1 MARESAIKAIH
12 ETMFGLQGKLIFL
25 QEQYSVYH
33 DNYSS
38 EAMELLGVAEAYNKA
53 VSAAYENKEF
63 DNLSDSELDEMLS
76 LSRQVSQL
84 YGLGVDF
91 SAAETVINDD
101 SFWKIYKNKDNT
113 IIRVEYGQNAAY
125 VQIINHKGQIEK
137 TVQRRTDLG
146 GFSRS
151 LLEAAG
157 EEAYNNAKKIEM
169 IETIMLDDGL
179 FYINKEEGWIEKQ
192 KYFERM
198 TPSDFLTIQDYKD
211 VTVKAVYD
219 DSKGELTFTYT
230 AGGKTENLFVIM
242 ASNNQKERQWPTKSG
257 NNVFPS
263 EAATNAETKE
273 IEMKT
278 MPDDGTTPVDYIPGK
293 FPKGNWKITA
303 FEKQAEKNSKGER
316 INSEYGPYKI
326 RTDAFRYVE
335 AWEEYI
341 DEERKKKWRKKT
353 DKNGIVIKT
362 RDSGLLIHGG
372 GWSESSLDNQKGSN
386 KYTDTTLGC
395 IRISNLD
402 VLLIVKILQEYLNK
416 KGYIELEVK

>member
-12 ETMFGLQGKLIFL
+12 ETMFGLQGKLLFL

-33 DNYSS
+33 DNYSA

-63 DNLSDSELDEMLS
+63 DNLSDSELDEMVD

-91 SAAETVINDD
+91 SAADTVVVNDD
-101 SFWKIYKNKDNT
+101 SFWKIYKNKDNA
-113 IIRVEYGQNAAY
+113 IIRVEYGQNAAS

-157 EEAYNNAKKIEM
+157 EADYNNAKKIEM

-198 TPSDFLTIQDYKD
+198 TPSDFLTIQD
-211 VTVKAVYD
+211 
-219 DSKGELTFTYT
+219 
-230 AGGKTENLFVIM
+230 
-242 ASNNQKERQWPTKSG
+242 
-257 NNVFPS
+257 
-263 EAATNAETKE
+263 
-273 IEMKT
+273 
-278 MPDDGTTPVDYIPGK
+278 
-293 FPKGNWKITA
+293 
-303 FEKQAEKNSKGER
+303 
-316 INSEYGPYKI
+316 
-326 RTDAFRYVE
+326 
-335 AWEEYI
+335 
-341 DEERKKKWRKKT
+341 
-353 DKNGIVIKT
+353 
-362 RDSGLLIHGG
+362 
-372 GWSESSLDNQKGSN
+372 
-386 KYTDTTLGC
+386 
-395 IRISNLD
+395 
-402 VLLIVKILQEYLNK
+402 
-416 KGYIELEVK
+416 

>member
-33 DNYSS
+33 DNYSA

-63 DNLSDSELDEMLS
+63 DNLSDSELDEMVD

-84 YGLGVDF
+84 YELGVDF
-91 SAAETVINDD
+91 SAAETVVVNDD

-137 TVQRRTDLG
+137 TVQRQTDLG

-157 EEAYNNAKKIEM
+157 EEDYNNAKKIEM
-169 IETIMLDDGL
+169 IETIMFDDGL
-179 FYINKEEGWIEKQ
+179 FYVEEKGWIEKQ
-192 KYFERM
+192 KYFDEKI
-198 TPSDFLTIQDYKD
+198 TAKDFLSIQDYTD
-211 VTVKAVYD
+211 ITVKSVYD

-230 AGGKTENLFVIM
+230 AGGKTENLFVIK
-242 ASNNQKERQWPTKSG
+242 ASNNQMNREFPTKSG
-257 NNVFPS
+257 KNVDEVRADIS
-263 EAATNAETKE
+263 N
-273 IEMKT
+273 
-278 MPDDGTTPVDYIPGK
+278 PVPYIPEK
-293 FPKGNWKITA
+293 FPKGNWKIIA

-335 AWEEYI
+335 AWDYVF
-341 DEERKKKWRKKT
+341 DEDLDTKIWKKRL
-353 DKNGIVIKT
+353 DENGNVIKVK
-362 RDSGLLIHGG
+362 DSGLLIHGG

-402 VLLIVKILQEYLNK
+402 VCLIVETLQSYLNK
-416 KGYIELEVK
+416 KGSIPLEVK

>member
-33 DNYSS
+33 DNYSA

-63 DNLSDSELDEMLS
+63 DNLSDSELDEMVD

-91 SAAETVINDD
+91 SAADTVINDD
-101 SFWKIYKNKDNT
+101 SFWKIYKNKDNA
-113 IIRVEYGQNAAY
+113 IIRVEYGQNAAS

-137 TVQRRTDLG
+137 TAQRRTDLG

-157 EEAYNNAKKIEM
+157 EEDYNNAKKIEM

-230 AGGKTENLFVIM
+230 AGGKTENLFVIK
-242 ASNNQKERQWPTKSG
+242 ASNNQMNREFPTKSG
-257 NNVFPS
+257 KNVDEVRADIS
-263 EAATNAETKE
+263 N
-273 IEMKT
+273 
-278 MPDDGTTPVDYIPGK
+278 PVPYIPEK
-293 FPKGNWKITA
+293 FPKGNWKIIA

-335 AWEEYI
+335 AWDYVF
-341 DEERKKKWRKKT
+341 DEDLDTKIWKKRL
-353 DKNGIVIKT
+353 DENGNVIKVK
-362 RDSGLLIHGG
+362 DSGLLIHGG

-402 VLLIVKILQEYLNK
+402 VCLIVETLQSYLNK
-416 KGYIELEVK
+416 KGSIPLEVK

>member
-33 DNYSS
+33 DNYSP

-53 VSAAYENKEF
+53 VSAAYETKEF
-63 DNLSDSELDEMLS
+63 DNLSDSELDEMVD

-84 YGLGVDF
+84 YELGVDF
-91 SAAETVINDD
+91 SAADTVVVNDD

-113 IIRVEYGQNAAY
+113 IIRVEYGQNAAS

-157 EEAYNNAKKIEM
+157 EEDYNNAKKIEM

-179 FYINKEEGWIEKQ
+179 FYINKEEGWVTKES
-192 KYFERM
+192 YFARM
-198 TPSDFLTIQDYKD
+198 TAKDFLSIQDYKD
-211 VTVKAVYD
+211 ITVKAVYD

-230 AGGKTENLFVIM
+230 AGGKTENLFVIK
-242 ASNNQKERQWPTKSG
+242 ASNNQMNREFPTKSG
-257 NNVFPS
+257 KNVDEVRADIS
-263 EAATNAETKE
+263 N
-273 IEMKT
+273 
-278 MPDDGTTPVDYIPGK
+278 PVPYIPEK
-293 FPKGNWKITA
+293 FPKGNWKIIA

-335 AWEEYI
+335 AWDYVF
-341 DEERKKKWRKKT
+341 DEDLDTKIWKKRL
-353 DKNGIVIKT
+353 DENGNVIKVK
-362 RDSGLLIHGG
+362 DSGLLIHGG

-402 VLLIVKILQEYLNK
+402 VCLIVETLQSYLNK
-416 KGYIELEVK
+416 KGSIPLEVK

>member
-33 DNYSS
+33 DNYSA

-53 VSAAYENKEF
+53 VSAAYENNEF
-63 DNLSDSELDEMLS
+63 DNLSDSELDEMVD

-84 YGLGVDF
+84 YELGVDF
-91 SAAETVINDD
+91 SAAETVVVNDD

-125 VQIINHKGQIEK
+125 VQIINQKGQIEK

-157 EEAYNNAKKIEM
+157 EEDYNNAKKIEM
-169 IETIMLDDGL
+169 IETIMFDDGL
-179 FYINKEEGWIEKQ
+179 FYVEEKGWIEKQ
-192 KYFERM
+192 KYFDEKI
-198 TPSDFLTIQDYKD
+198 TAKDFLSIQDYTD
-211 VTVKAVYD
+211 ITVKSVYD

-230 AGGKTENLFVIM
+230 AGGKTENLFVIK
-242 ASNNQKERQWPTKSG
+242 ASNNQMNREFPTKSG
-257 NNVFPS
+257 KNVDEVRADIS
-263 EAATNAETKE
+263 N
-273 IEMKT
+273 
-278 MPDDGTTPVDYIPGK
+278 PVPYIPEK
-293 FPKGNWKITA
+293 FPKGNWKIIA

-335 AWEEYI
+335 AWDYVF
-341 DEERKKKWRKKT
+341 DEDLDTKIWKKRL
-353 DKNGIVIKT
+353 DENGNVIKVK
-362 RDSGLLIHGG
+362 DSGLLIHGG

-402 VLLIVKILQEYLNK
+402 VCLIVETLQSYLNK
-416 KGYIELEVK
+416 KGSIPLEVK

>member
-25 QEQYSVYH
+25 QEQYSMYH
-33 DNYSS
+33 DNYSA

-63 DNLSDSELDEMLS
+63 DNLSDSELDEMVD

-91 SAAETVINDD
+91 SAADTVVVNDD

-113 IIRVEYGQNAAY
+113 IIRVEYGQNAAS

-157 EEAYNNAKKIEM
+157 EEDYNNAKKIEM

-179 FYINKEEGWIEKQ
+179 FYVEEKGWIEKQ
-192 KYFERM
+192 KYFDEKI
-198 TPSDFLTIQDYKD
+198 TAKDFLSIQDYKD
-211 VTVKAVYD
+211 ITVKAVYD
-219 DSKGELTFTYT
+219 DSKGELTFRYT
-230 AGGKTENLFVIM
+230 AGGKTENLFVIK
-242 ASNNQKERQWPTKSG
+242 ASNNQMNREFPTKSG
-257 NNVFPS
+257 KNVDEVRADIS
-263 EAATNAETKE
+263 N
-273 IEMKT
+273 
-278 MPDDGTTPVDYIPGK
+278 PVPYIPEK
-293 FPKGNWKITA
+293 FPKGNWKIIA

-335 AWEEYI
+335 AWDYVF
-341 DEERKKKWRKKT
+341 DEDLDTKIWKKRL
-353 DKNGIVIKT
+353 DENGNVIKVK
-362 RDSGLLIHGG
+362 DSGLLIHGG

-402 VLLIVKILQEYLNK
+402 VCLIVETLQSYLNK
-416 KGYIELEVK
+416 KGSIPLEVK

>member
-33 DNYSS
+33 DNYSA

-63 DNLSDSELDEMLS
+63 DNLSDSELDEMVD

-84 YGLGVDF
+84 YELGVDF
-91 SAAETVINDD
+91 SATDTVVVNDD
-101 SFWKIYKNKDNT
+101 SFWKIYKNKDNA

-125 VQIINHKGQIEK
+125 VQIINQKGQIEK

-157 EEAYNNAKKIEM
+157 EEDYNNAKKIEM

-179 FYINKEEGWIEKQ
+179 FYVEEKGWIEKQ
-192 KYFERM
+192 KYYDEKI
-198 TPSDFLTIQDYKD
+198 TAKDFLSIQDYKD
-211 VTVKAVYD
+211 ITVKAVYD

-230 AGGKTENLFVIM
+230 AGGKTENLFVIK
-242 ASNNQKERQWPTKSG
+242 ASNNQKEREYPTKSG
-257 NNVFPS
+257 KNIDEVRADISN
-263 EAATNAETKE
+263 
-273 IEMKT
+273 
-278 MPDDGTTPVDYIPGK
+278 PVPYIPEK
-293 FPKGNWKITA
+293 FPKGNWKIIA
-303 FEKQAEKNSKGER
+303 FEKQAEKNSKGEG

-335 AWEEYI
+335 AWDYVF
-341 DEERKKKWRKKT
+341 DEDLDTKIWKKRL
-353 DKNGIVIKT
+353 DENGNVIKVK
-362 RDSGLLIHGG
+362 DSGLLIHGG

-402 VLLIVKILQEYLNK
+402 VCLIVETLQSYLNK
-416 KGYIELEVK
+416 KGSIPLEVK

>member
-1 MARESAIKAIH
+1 MARESAIKVIH

-33 DNYSS
+33 DNYSA

-63 DNLSDSELDEMLS
+63 DNLSDSELDEMVD

-91 SAAETVINDD
+91 SAADTVVVNDD

-113 IIRVEYGQNAAY
+113 IIRVEYGQNAAS

-242 ASNNQKERQWPTKSG
+242 ASNNQMNREFPTKSG
-257 NNVFPS
+257 KNVDEVRADIS
-263 EAATNAETKE
+263 N
-273 IEMKT
+273 
-278 MPDDGTTPVDYIPGK
+278 PVPYIPEK
-293 FPKGNWKITA
+293 FPKGNWKIIA

-335 AWEEYI
+335 AWDYVF
-341 DEERKKKWRKKT
+341 DEDLDTKIWKKRL
-353 DKNGIVIKT
+353 DENGNVIKVK
-362 RDSGLLIHGG
+362 DSGLLIHGG

-402 VLLIVKILQEYLNK
+402 VCLIVETLQSYLNK
-416 KGYIELEVK
+416 KGSIPLEVK